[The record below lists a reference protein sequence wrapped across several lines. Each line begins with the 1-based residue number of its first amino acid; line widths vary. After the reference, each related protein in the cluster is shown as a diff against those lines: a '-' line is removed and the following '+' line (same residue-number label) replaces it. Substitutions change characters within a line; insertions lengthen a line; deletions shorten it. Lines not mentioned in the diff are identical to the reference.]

1 MIRVYAC
8 LTQQHDYR
16 LVVLAAVVCTI
27 AAATTFSLYG
37 HVMGARGRARAGWLA
52 GTALVTGVGIWATHF
67 IAMLAFDA
75 RMPVGYDLAL
85 TVLSI
90 VIAILVTGAG
100 FTVASLAGGPRAPF
114 AWIGGAIVGIGIFSM
129 HFTGMAALRV
139 PARLEYDSGLVQA
152 SLAIGVVLAA
162 LALSWAQRPGGV
174 GTRLVAALWLVLGIC
189 GLHFTAMGAASLTQ
203 APMIIVME
211 DTMPA
216 QGLALGIAAAVV
228 LITSI
233 ALVAS
238 VVDQRMAGRSALEAE
253 RLRRTVAELE
263 RTKTQL
269 EATGANLQHALEAAA
284 AGSQAKSQFL
294 ASMSHELRTPLNA
307 VIGFSDVMAAE
318 LYGPLTDRQRECVAD
333 IRRAGAQLL
342 GLVNDVLDVARLD
355 ANALVLDDDE
365 FDIEM
370 IVSDAVALVAVRA
383 RESGIA
389 LEVNVPSG
397 LPALRGD
404 ARRIRQVL
412 VNLLSNAVKFTEAG
426 GEVKVA
432 VVHRRD
438 GMDVTVSDTGIGMAP
453 EDIPTALARFGQIDS
468 RLARKYE
475 GTGLGLPLSK
485 RLIELHGGTLTIES
499 ALDVGTVVTV
509 SFPAARV
516 AQRREAA

>member
-1 MIRVYAC
+1 
-8 LTQQHDYR
+8 
-16 LVVLAAVVCTI
+16 
-27 AAATTFSLYG
+27 
-37 HVMGARGRARAGWLA
+37 
-52 GTALVTGVGIWATHF
+52 
-67 IAMLAFDA
+67 
-75 RMPVGYDLAL
+75 
-85 TVLSI
+85 
-90 VIAILVTGAG
+90 
-100 FTVASLAGGPRAPF
+100 
-114 AWIGGAIVGIGIFSM
+114 
-129 HFTGMAALRV
+129 
-139 PARLEYDSGLVQA
+139 
-152 SLAIGVVLAA
+152 
-162 LALSWAQRPGGV
+162 
-174 GTRLVAALWLVLGIC
+174 
-189 GLHFTAMGAASLTQ
+189 
-203 APMIIVME
+203 
-211 DTMPA
+211 
-216 QGLALGIAAAVV
+216 
-228 LITSI
+228 
-233 ALVAS
+233 
-238 VVDQRMAGRSALEAE
+238 MAGRSALEAE

-453 EDIPTALARFGQIDS
+453 EDIPTALARFGQIDR